1 MPLLH
6 KGVQMLTDKAPKVIS
21 PRTHAIIDYAIVAGG
36 FFVAGALAWR
46 RHKRAAISA
55 FICGAAETGVA
66 MITDFPGGVTPLISF
81 PTHLKIDAG
90 LSAVTA
96 TMPNLMGFDD
106 EGWPATF
113 FRLHGTAM
121 AAVGGSTQ
129 PEVGIARRTES
140 EFRRVA

>member
-6 KGVQMLTDKAPKVIS
+6 KGVQMLSHKAPKIIS
-21 PRTHAIIDYAIVAGG
+21 PRTHAIIDYAVVAGG

-66 MITDFPGGVTPLISF
+66 LITDFPGGVTPLISF
-81 PTHLKIDAG
+81 PTHLKIEAG

-96 TMPNLMGFDD
+96 TMPNLMGFTD
-106 EGWPATF
+106 EWPATF
-113 FRLHGTAM
+113 FRVHGAAM
-121 AAVGGSTQ
+121 AAVGGMTQ
-129 PEVGIARRTES
+129 PEVGIRRRSES